1 MYSLH
6 TFGLSPVGKSAYE
19 DAPACEQDP
28 DSRPGADVLQRH
40 EFVAGSHVN
49 AASALLP
56 LIQRSRSLVAT
67 LYAESDGPPK
77 LPTGVE

>member
-1 MYSLH
+1 M
-6 TFGLSPVGKSAYE
+6 GVVPK
-19 DAPACEQDP
+19 QDP
-28 DSRPGADVLQRH
+28 DARPGAEALQRH
-40 EFVAGSHVN
+40 EFVAGPHVN

-67 LYAESDGPPK
+67 LYAESDGPPR

>member
-1 MYSLH
+1 M
-6 TFGLSPVGKSAYE
+6 
-19 DAPACEQDP
+19 
-28 DSRPGADVLQRH
+28 
-40 EFVAGSHVN
+40 AGPHVN

-56 LIQRSRSLVAT
+56 LIQQSRSMVAT